1 MNIEIYNYLNLTNY
15 KLAKLY
21 KNGLYNPFPD
31 GFELTTEKIKERL
44 FFSQIQPTLPEY
56 IFEEKKQIKKYFK
69 NSQKNIKNLIKNS
82 KKSEFSVIFNE
93 KFEIYL
99 FFRQKLTRTLLR
111 DFRKQDFDEG
121 DAVLQILN
129 LDPIMGDLLQ
139 NLFQSD
145 CDIESLI
152 ENLEER
158 YNLSYAD
165 KMKLIEKK
173 NNQKTRRNVKKLQ
186 EFELKQTELSKEKIQ
201 KKEKVTEKS
210 SSKKKESSKI
220 ITAVAEEK
228 NSTSVQKSSKNTL
241 TTRKLTDRNEKT
253 EDYPLKEEISQDHT
267 PENTQTDKSEI
278 VSEENSETK
287 TIVTETKSKEIE

>member
-44 FFSQIQPTLPEY
+44 FFSQIQPTLPGF

-186 EFELKQTELSKEKIQ
+186 EFELKQKELSKEKIQ

-210 SSKKKESSKI
+210 SSKKKESSKT

-228 NSTSVQKSSKNTL
+228 NSTSVQKSSKKTL
-241 TTRKLTDRNEKT
+241 TTRKLTDSNEKT
-253 EDYPLKEEISQDHT
+253 EDYHLKEEISQDHT

-287 TIVTETKSKEIE
+287 TIDTETKSKEIE

>member
-44 FFSQIQPTLPEY
+44 FFSQIQPTLPEF

-82 KKSEFSVIFNE
+82 KKSEFSAIFNE

-99 FFRQKLTRTLLR
+99 FFRQKLTRVLLR
-111 DFRKQDFDEG
+111 DFRKQDFNEG

-129 LDPIMGDLLQ
+129 LDPIMADLLQ
-139 NLFQSD
+139 NLFKND

-152 ENLEER
+152 DNLEER
-158 YNLSYAD
+158 YNLSYAE

-173 NNQKTRRNVKKLQ
+173 NNQKPRRAVKKLK
-186 EFELKQTELSKEKIQ
+186 EFELKQK
-201 KKEKVTEKS
+201 
-210 SSKKKESSKI
+210 
-220 ITAVAEEK
+220 
-228 NSTSVQKSSKNTL
+228 
-241 TTRKLTDRNEKT
+241 
-253 EDYPLKEEISQDHT
+253 
-267 PENTQTDKSEI
+267 
-278 VSEENSETK
+278 
-287 TIVTETKSKEIE
+287 